1 MSPFVYFMWIVWI
14 CILAIIAF
22 VLFIPILMFSLLAVP
37 ILLIGVLI
45 F

>member
-1 MSPFVYFMWIVWI
+1 MSPFVYFMWIVLI
-14 CILAIIAF
+14 CFLAVIAF
-22 VLFIPILMFSLLAVP
+22 IMFIPILMFSLLAVP

>member
-14 CILAIIAF
+14 CILAVIAF

-37 ILLIGVLI
+37 VLLIGVLI

>member
-14 CILAIIAF
+14 CILVVIAF
-22 VLFIPILMFSLLAVP
+22 VLFIPIFMFSLLAVP

>member
-14 CILAIIAF
+14 CILAVIAF
-22 VLFIPILMFSLLAVP
+22 IMFIPILIFSLLAVP

>member
-14 CILAIIAF
+14 CILAVIAF
-22 VLFIPILMFSLLAVP
+22 VLFIPIFVFSLLAVP

-45 F
+45 L

>member
-14 CILAIIAF
+14 CILAVIAF

-37 ILLIGVLI
+37 MLLIGVLI
-45 F
+45 L